1 MQNIR
6 EQLQESENESNT
18 GLVLK
23 TNEEIID
30 MISEFGNG
38 ELEFQTVDIERL
50 VVENER
56 AKKLIQYFNK
66 TKIIKE
72 LPNDNEGE
80 YNQGYVKACCH
91 VINKLTSIF

>member
-6 EQLQESENESNT
+6 EQLQEEEYYNGT

-30 MISEFGNG
+30 IITEFGNG
-38 ELEFQTVDIERL
+38 ELEFQTIDITRL
-50 VVENER
+50 VVENQK
-56 AKKLIQYFNK
+56 AKDLITQFKLF
-66 TKIIKE
+66 KINHE
-72 LPNDNEGE
+72 APNDNEGQ